1 MIKIKN
7 IYYMLSYAFTIL
19 NEKGYKDI
27 SVEEFDNIGELF
39 SEILIHGISYQLKKG
54 LHKDYIDE
62 KDSLTTIRG
71 KIDITSAINEG
82 TILKNKLICE
92 YDDFNDNNQLNQ
104 IIKST
109 CYYLIKSDI
118 SKERK
123 NKLKKLMLYFSNVDL
138 INIANIKWN
147 VTFNKNSQNYRLL
160 ISICNLVVK
169 GLIQTT
175 QDGNTKLMTFLDERY
190 MHTLYEKFILE
201 FYKKECPELSAS
213 SSKIDW
219 ILDDDKDYMLPNMQS
234 DIMLQKGNNILII
247 DAKYYANNIQI
258 YHENQSVISS
268 NLYQIFTYVKNKQF
282 EDKSKW
288 VSGMLL
294 YVKTDSFIQ
303 PDSTYLMSG
312 NKITVRTLDL
322 NQEFL
327 NIKEALINIANTI
340 FY

>member
-39 SEILIHGISYQLKKG
+39 SEILIHGIGYQLKKG
-54 LHKDYIDE
+54 LHKDYTDE
-62 KDSLTTIRG
+62 KEALTTIRG
-71 KIDITSAINEG
+71 KVDITSSINDG
-82 TILKNKLICE
+82 VILKNNLICE
-92 YDDFNDNNQLNQ
+92 FDVFNENNQLNQ

-118 SKERK
+118 SLVRK

-138 INIANIKWN
+138 INVANIKWN
-147 VTFNKNSQNYRLL
+147 VSINKNSQNYRLL

-175 QDGNTKLMTFLDERY
+175 EDGNTKLMTFLDERY
-190 MHTLYEKFILE
+190 MCTLYEKFILE
-201 FYKKECPELSAS
+201 FYKKECPNISAS

-219 ILDDDKDYMLPNMQS
+219 ILDDDKDYRLPNMQS
-234 DIMLQKGNNILII
+234 DIMLTKGNNILII
-247 DAKYYANNIQI
+247 DAKYYTNNLQKH
-258 YHENQSVISS
+258 YEKQSVISG
-268 NLYQIFTYVKNKQF
+268 NLYQIFTYVKNKQL
-282 EDKSKW
+282 EDKTKC

-294 YVKTDSFIQ
+294 YAKTDYYIQ

-312 NKITVRTLDL
+312 NKIIVRTLDL
-322 NQEFL
+322 DQEFS
-327 NIKEALINIANTI
+327 NIKESLISIANTI
-340 FY
+340 I

>member
-27 SVEEFDNIGELF
+27 SLEEFENIADLF

-62 KDSLTTIRG
+62 KDTLTTIRG
-71 KIDITSAINEG
+71 KIDITSSINNG
-82 TILKNKLICE
+82 TILKNKIICE
-92 YDDFNDNNQLNQ
+92 YDDFNENNQLNQ

-175 QDGNTKLMTFLDERY
+175 EDGNTRLMSFLDERY
-190 MHTLYEKFILE
+190 MHALYEKFILE

-247 DAKYYANNIQI
+247 DAKYYATNTQI
-258 YHENQSVISS
+258 YYEKQSIISG

-282 EDKSKW
+282 EDKSKF

-294 YVKTDSFIQ
+294 YAKTESFIQ

-322 NQEFL
+322 NQDFT
-327 NIKEALINIANTI
+327 NIKESLINIAKTI
-340 FY
+340 I